1 MKRICFISHTSELNG
16 AELNLLQIL
25 ERMDKTRFYPS
36 LVLPREGLF
45 FEESRKIG
53 IETKVIP
60 AKWWLTERAKMW
72 RQPVS
77 WLWNVYAVLELS
89 RWIKKK
95 KIDLV
100 FSNSS
105 AVWIGALAAT
115 RALVPHIWYIHEIL
129 GGDAPQLSYI
139 FGQKALSRKIAR
151 FSCRVLVNSSATEAF
166 FAGEENVRL
175 VYNGIPNQDEERDR
189 TQVLSSQWGLESKD
203 IVFGIVGKI
212 CKEKGQKEVI
222 KAMGMLGKNQP
233 VRLLIVG
240 DVKSAAYVS
249 ELAKTCSA
257 YNIKERVV
265 FTGYQ
270 RDVLNVLRLMDCL
283 IVASTA
289 ESFGR
294 TIIEAMSVKTPV
306 LAAKSGGIPEIIVHG
321 TNGFLL
327 TSREPEEIKE
337 GMVSFI
343 ENRDVHRRMAEEGYK
358 TVQEKFLLSE
368 QIKKIEKILTECL
381 TEHGGVN

>member
-25 ERMDKTRFYPS
+25 ERIDKTRFYPS

-45 FEESRKIG
+45 FEEARKIG
-53 IETKVIP
+53 VETKVIP

-77 WLWNVYAVLELS
+77 WLWSVHAVLELS

-129 GGDAPQLSYI
+129 GGDSPQLTYI

-151 FSCRVLVNSSATEAF
+151 LSCRVLVNSSATEAF

-189 TQVLSSQWGLESKD
+189 TQVLSRQWGLESKD

-249 ELAKTCSA
+249 ELAKICSA
-257 YNIKERVV
+257 HNIKERVV

-270 RDVLNVLRLMDCL
+270 RDVLNVLRLIDCL

-327 TSREPEEIKE
+327 NSREPEEIKE
-337 GMVSFI
+337 GMVSFL

-368 QIKKIEKILTECL
+368 QIKKVEQILTECL
-381 TEHGGVN
+381 AEHGGVN